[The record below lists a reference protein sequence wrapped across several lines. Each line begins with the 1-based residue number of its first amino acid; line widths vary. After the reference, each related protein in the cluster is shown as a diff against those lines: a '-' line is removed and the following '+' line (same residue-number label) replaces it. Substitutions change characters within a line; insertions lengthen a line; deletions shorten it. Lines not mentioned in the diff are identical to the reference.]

1 MDTHFDDLPEDDYED
16 DYDDEAAFPRR
27 DLPRLSLSPEQQV
40 ELARVIEER
49 RTCDGTLRGVEEW
62 ARATAGVRWSRLKR
76 ELQARGGFCDCE
88 VVLNVYDA
96 EPG

>member
-1 MDTHFDDLPEDDYED
+1 MDKPFDDPFDDVYED
-16 DYDDEAAFPRR
+16 DYDDEAAYPRR
-27 DLPRLSLSPEQQV
+27 TLPRLSLTPEQQV

-49 RTCDGTLRGVEEW
+49 NTCDGTLRGVEEW
-62 ARATAGVRWSRLKR
+62 ARATAGVRWSRLRR